1 MVDTWNKKMEETHEV
16 WHDKN
21 DTYWYLERYYGV
33 PKPRWII
40 CATDKLE
47 GVIADMVRMRSWD
60 IEGAPSLHVLV
71 EYRLRCCKTG
81 EIIPGDAIV

>member
-1 MVDTWNKKMEETHEV
+1 MRDTSGHIEEVYCNE
-16 WHDKN
+16 K

-33 PKPRWII
+33 PKPRWVI
-40 CATDKLE
+40 CATDKLDD
-47 GVIADMVRMRSWD
+47 VITKMLQMQAWD
-60 IEGAPSLHVLV
+60 IEGSATSIRMIEPPV